1 MNLLILNL
9 IIGIMDIFLMQY
21 NSNNETT
28 DPNNSLKEMN
38 NAIDD
43 ISDEKLKSIAIN
55 LANMAIDNPLRLK
68 LIIYLVVLIPII
80 NIILFWGIIKS
91 MYSRNKQN

>member
-1 MNLLILNL
+1 MNLFILNL
-9 IIGIMDIFLMQY
+9 VIGIMDIFLMQY
-21 NSNNETT
+21 NTNNETT
-28 DPNNSLKEMN
+28 DPNDSLKEIN

-43 ISDEKLKSIAIN
+43 INDEKLKSIAIN

>member
-9 IIGIMDIFLMQY
+9 VIGIMDIFLMQY
-21 NSNNETT
+21 NTNNETT
-28 DPNNSLKEMN
+28 DPNDSLKEIN

-43 ISDEKLKSIAIN
+43 INDEKLKSIAIN

-80 NIILFWGIIKS
+80 NILLFWGIIKS
-91 MYSRNKQN
+91 MYSHNKQN